1 MKYHLFTVGEKD
13 YKLRLSAQG
22 IIDTE
27 KRLGKSIIDV
37 MVQTEKGKL
46 PELNEL
52 LIILYGSLQKYHS
65 VKMNE
70 VCDLYDEYVDNGGDL
85 MGLIET
91 ITEVLKVSGF
101 FRETKT
107 ETGEIVNE

>member
-1 MKYHLFTVGEKD
+1 MKYYLFKCGDRE

-37 MVQTEKGKL
+37 MVQSEKGKL
-46 PELNEL
+46 PALNEL
-52 LIILYGSLQKYHS
+52 LTILYGSLQKYHS

-85 MGLIET
+85 TGLIET

-107 ETGEIVNE
+107 ETEEIVSE

>member
-1 MKYHLFTVGEKD
+1 MKYYLFTVGEKE

-37 MVQTEKGKL
+37 MIQSEKGKL
-46 PELNEL
+46 PA
-52 LIILYGSLQKYHS
+52 LYGSLQKYHS
-65 VKMNE
+65 VKMND
-70 VCDLYDEYVDNGGDL
+70 VYDLYDEYVDNGGDL
-85 MGLIET
+85 TGLIET

-107 ETGEIVNE
+107 EKEEIVSE